1 MIRDRGSAATEMV
14 LLTPVVVL
22 MLLMVV
28 HGGRTAGAMNMVRH
42 AADEGAR
49 AASLV
54 SVGAMSNAAVAAV
67 NDDLADE
74 RGSCLDVRVDTYYIP
89 ARPGSV
95 TVTVSCAVDDHD
107 VASLGLVSRR
117 VTASSTEVVDIYR
130 GGD

>member
-1 MIRDRGSAATEMV
+1 MTRDRGSAATEMV
-14 LLTPVVVL
+14 LLTPVLVL
-22 MLLMVV
+22 MLLLVV
-28 HGGRTAGAMNMVRH
+28 HGGRAAGAMNMVRH

-54 SVGAMSNAAVAAV
+54 SVRAMSSAALAAV
-67 NDDLADE
+67 NDDLADDG
-74 RGSCLDVRVDTYYIP
+74 GSCVDLRVDTYYMP

-95 TVTVSCAVDDHD
+95 TVTVSCRVDDHD